1 MKKGIVMEVKPNT
14 IVMMTPEG
22 EFIKTKKQPSVQYEL
37 GEELTF
43 FPQTCEGSSP
53 GIFKKLKEIRM
64 QPVISGAAALLML
77 LFIFLPILKE
87 PDVYAYVS
95 VDINPS
101 FELSIDQDK
110 EVVDVKAFNE
120 EARKMLQQ
128 MTDPEGKSIVAVTD
142 EIIDLSSQ
150 EGYMDDDKKVTVTTV
165 FTKEAKTRD
174 KSSIEEAIK
183 RFSTEKLKEDT
194 VAISLI
200 DSNFEV
206 REEAAAAGMTAGQ
219 LIKKKEEAQMKKVPK
234 EVKEKAPAT
243 PSKTENSKVEDR
255 KELPKEIPSKE
266 DKKPPHAKEKQAEKG
281 KSGANPAAKGT
292 KSNNGASEKK
302 KEDSNKNN
310 GSGKGRNPNASE
322 SKASPPS
329 HNEEKRGNGSSHN
342 QKEQQKSNGSS
353 SSHPKQK
360 EEQRGKG
367 KENRNERN
375 NDGNEHHGPSKNDKE
390 KGNRN

>member
-22 EFIKTKKQPSVQYEL
+22 EFIKTKKQPTVQYEI

-43 FPQTCEGSSP
+43 FPQTSDGNTP
-53 GIFKKLKEIRM
+53 GLFHKWKEKLRIK
-64 QPVISGAAALLML
+64 PVITGAAAMLML
-77 LFIFLPILKE
+77 FLFIFSPIFKE
-87 PDVYAYVS
+87 PEVFAYVS

-110 EVVDVKAFNE
+110 EVVDIKAFNK

-128 MTDPEGKSIVAVTD
+128 MADPEGKSIVAVTD
-142 EIIDLSSQ
+142 EIIDLSSK
-150 EGYMDDDKKVTVTTV
+150 EGYMDDEKKVTVTTV
-165 FTKEAKTRD
+165 FTREAKTRD

-200 DSNFEV
+200 DSSYEV

-219 LIKKKEEAQMKKVPK
+219 LIKQKEESK
-234 EVKEKAPAT
+234 EIKEKAPAS
-243 PSKTENSKVEDR
+243 PSKTKNSKADDR
-255 KELPKEIPSKE
+255 KDLPREIPSKE
-266 DKKPPHAKEKQAEKG
+266 DKKTSHAKEKQAEKG
-281 KSGANPAAKGT
+281 KSEANPGTKGT
-292 KSNNGASEKK
+292 KSHNGASEIK

-310 GSGKGRNPNASE
+310 GSGKGHTPHASE
-322 SKASPPS
+322 NKASPPS
-329 HNEEKRGNGSSHN
+329 HTQEKRGNGSPHK

-353 SSHPKQK
+353 SSRPKQK
-360 EEQRGKG
+360 EEQRGKE
-367 KENRNERN
+367 KENRNERK
-375 NDGNEHHGPSKNDKE
+375 NDRNEHHGPKNDKE